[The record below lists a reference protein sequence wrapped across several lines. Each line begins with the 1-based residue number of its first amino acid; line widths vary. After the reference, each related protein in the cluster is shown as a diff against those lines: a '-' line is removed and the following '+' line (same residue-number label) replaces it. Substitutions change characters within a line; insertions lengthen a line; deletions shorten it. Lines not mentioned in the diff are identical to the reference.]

1 MMNQASFMN
10 TAQTLIARMDEEIE
24 YAYSV
29 LSQSANIGCDT
40 ETTGLNS
47 HTSRLLSVQFS
58 DGNFSV
64 LVPFSEGVK
73 LGALASLLES
83 DTHIKIIHNAKFDL
97 PFLNRAG
104 YRVQNIFD
112 SMIAER
118 LITRGANQSSS
129 LAETL
134 YRYFAV
140 DLDKSQR
147 KIFSSKTWNGHWT
160 NELIA
165 YALSDVVYLP
175 TLKEEQETWLE
186 RLGLM
191 REFNARMG
199 QVIKV

>member
-1 MMNQASFMN
+1 ME
-10 TAQTLIARMDEEIE
+10 TTQTLVARTNEEIE

-29 LSQSANIGCDT
+29 LSRSANLGCDT

-47 HTSRLLSVQFS
+47 RTSRLLSVQFS
-58 DGNFSV
+58 NGNFSV
-64 LVPFSEGVK
+64 LVPFSEGVR
-73 LGALASLLES
+73 LGVLASLLES
-83 DTHIKIIHNAKFDL
+83 ESHAKVIHNAKFDL
-97 PFLNRAG
+97 QFLGRAG
-104 YRVQNIFD
+104 YTTRNVFD

-147 KIFSSKTWNGHWT
+147 NVFSSKTWDGRWT
-160 NELIA
+160 RELVD
-165 YALSDVVYLP
+165 YALSDVVHLP
-175 TLKEEQETWLE
+175 LLKEEQETWLE

-191 REFNARMG
+191 REFRARML
-199 QVIKV
+199 KLLM